1 MRRNRNRYTSERRR
15 RPLLRSLFLACLVAA
30 IGWVGGLLWFVTD
43 VQHQAPN
50 PTITTDAI
58 VVLTGGTNRLQ
69 VGLDLLENDR
79 ADQLFISGVG
89 GGGSIN
95 EVFAPR
101 QVPKDLAGC
110 CIHLGYRA
118 QDTEGN
124 AHEASDWVRD
134 NGFNSIWIVTA
145 NYHIRRAMLEF
156 ERTLPDVFVMPYPV
170 APEGLELGEWWNH
183 EGTLRLLV
191 NEYNKLLVALGPA
204 WFRRAMALPKHLIK
218 SL

>member
-1 MRRNRNRYTSERRR
+1 MRRNRYRYTAERRR
-15 RPLLRSLFLACLVAA
+15 WPLLRALFLACIIAA
-30 IGWVGGLLWFVTD
+30 IGWAGGFLWFVTD
-43 VQHQAPN
+43 VQRQAPN

-89 GGGSIN
+89 GGGSIS

-101 QVPKDLAGC
+101 QVPKELVGC
-110 CIHLGYRA
+110 CIHLGYLA

-124 AHEASDWVRD
+124 AREASDWVRD

-145 NYHIRRAMLEF
+145 NYHMRRAMLEF

-170 APEGLELGEWWNH
+170 APEGLELDEWWNH

-204 WFRRAMALPKHLIK
+204 WFRRAMALPKHLLK

>member
-1 MRRNRNRYTSERRR
+1 MRA
-15 RPLLRSLFLACLVAA
+15 LFLLCVVGA
-30 IGWVGGLLWFVTD
+30 IAWLGGLYWFVSD
-43 VQHQAPN
+43 VRHQTPN

-89 GGGSIN
+89 GGGGIN
-95 EVFAPR
+95 ELFAPR
-101 QVPKDLAGC
+101 TVPKDLASC
-110 CIHLGYRA
+110 CIHLGYLA

-124 AHEASDWVRD
+124 ALEASDWVRD
-134 NGFNSIWIVTA
+134 NSFNSIWIVTA
-145 NYHIRRAMLEF
+145 NYHMRRAMLEF

-170 APEGLELGEWWNH
+170 APEGLELDAWWNH

-204 WFRRAMALPKHLIK
+204 WFRRAMALPKQFLK
-218 SL
+218 SH